1 MRAGAFVCAV
11 VALALVAGV
20 GSLRGNSGKAAKSDR
35 VAALIKQLGDDAFA
49 RREAASKELEDIG
62 EPALAA
68 LRKAATSSD
77 DLEIR
82 RRAERIIQTITSH
95 AADAAIK
102 RKLAAF
108 KGKWNVEFTNG
119 VKEVC
124 QIRTDRTASVAEPLR
139 TSSGKVEIKD
149 GSVVIVYQDD
159 RVERWTPVGKR
170 MVVEHWYPSARFPSG
185 TPVRGIADGVR

>member
-1 MRAGAFVCAV
+1 MRADTSVCAA

-20 GSLRGNSGKAAKSDR
+20 GGLRGDSGTAAKLDR
-35 VAALIKQLGDDAFA
+35 VAALIKQLGSDAFA
-49 RREAASKELEDIG
+49 EREAAGKELEDIG

-68 LRKAATSSD
+68 LRKAAASGD

-82 RRAERIIQTITSH
+82 RRAAHIIRTIVTR
-95 AADAAIK
+95 AADAAV
-102 RKLAAF
+102 RRELASF

-124 QIRTDRTASVAEPLR
+124 QIRDERTARVAKPLR
-139 TSSGKVEIKD
+139 TSDGKVGVEG
-149 GSVVIVYQDD
+149 GSVVIVYQDV

-170 MVVEHWYPSARFPSG
+170 MVVEHWCPGARFPSG
-185 TPVRGIADGVR
+185 TPVLGIADGAP

>member
-1 MRAGAFVCAV
+1 MRAGTFVCAV

-20 GSLRGNSGKAAKSDR
+20 GSPRGDSGTAAESDR
-35 VAALIKQLGDDAFA
+35 VAALIKQLGDDRFA
-49 RREAASKELEDIG
+49 KREAASKELEDIG

-68 LRKAATSSD
+68 LRKAATSRD

-82 RRAERIIQTITSH
+82 RRVERIIQTITTR
-95 AADAAIK
+95 AADAAIQ
-102 RKLAAF
+102 RELAAF

-119 VKEVC
+119 VKEVG
-124 QIRTDRTASVAEPLR
+124 QIRRDRTASVAEPLR

-170 MVVEHWYPSARFPSG
+170 MIVEHWYPGARFPSG
-185 TPVRGIADGVR
+185 TPVLGIADGAR

>member
-1 MRAGAFVCAV
+1 MRAGTFVCAV

-20 GSLRGNSGKAAKSDR
+20 GSPRGDSGTAAESDR
-35 VAALIKQLGDDAFA
+35 VAALIKQLGDDRFA
-49 RREAASKELEDIG
+49 KRKAASKELEDIG

-68 LRKAATSSD
+68 LRKAATSRD

-82 RRAERIIQTITSH
+82 RRAERIIQTITTR
-95 AADAAIK
+95 AADAAIQ
-102 RKLAAF
+102 RELAAF

-119 VKEVC
+119 VKEVG
-124 QIRTDRTASVAEPLR
+124 QIRRDRTASVAEPLR

-170 MVVEHWYPSARFPSG
+170 MIVEHWYPGARFPSG
-185 TPVRGIADGVR
+185 TPVLGIADGAR